1 MLFINLIPCH
11 RKKCI
16 QIFMAIGV
24 YYQFIEIWGVESGNT
39 MSAIVV
45 LFIIDEIKKNILLML
60 FIYRGMDRMLL
71 LKLQGNKEDITVS

>member
-1 MLFINLIPCH
+1 
-11 RKKCI
+11 
-16 QIFMAIGV
+16 MAIGV

-71 LKLQGNKEDITVS
+71 MKLQGNKEDITVS